1 MAKTPYIRPLQ
12 TQGGTFYTFSSA
24 AEDLAMT
31 FNNTT
36 NKFRFSKYVLLNLPE
51 FKEPSHGENTVKFNT
66 VDSSY
71 LDVANQSFQL
81 VDPNNLSPDLE
92 ISFQNY
98 CLNLEA
104 TILSDPSYNPAL
116 KKNISE
122 RVFWKWIKE
131 LGAIRFR
138 EANSAEVISTLNQN
152 ATGLS
157 GGFPYSDKR
166 WVEEDDLLSGTG
178 TPTPRYSR
186 VVKYIGEC
194 DIVNSVQNNNNSFSE
209 VYIHVPTNDGNTP
222 LVMFK
227 TYADEN
233 YYPGQILTH
242 SPNDPLDKEYLQG
255 RSHTVGAY
263 GPNSLPT
270 FAIFDQDV
278 IGEPHVT
285 GTSASG
291 NPITSNWYAPRNIA
305 NSYYTDASFFD
316 GSTDLLHKT
325 LNGTHATTY
334 RRSRL
339 DGIELDFDPNNY
351 KPIVDNPSISTIEEY
366 NSTVDSTSFEF
377 NSVLLYYDVYD
388 PNNPSDSAT
397 NLYGILFLEDII
409 PISNSA
415 AKLKPFAKYK
425 PDPITKL
432 NGNSYGLKVNIKF
445 DTDIENTGVELAV
458 NDYSSFSL
466 SMFMDAANVLQEAS
480 RTLNDQATQIISMAD
495 RVTSLEGLVLTMDDN
510 TSINA
515 RLTSL
520 ENAMLANQALF
531 RNTQDI
537 LGLIERNYVIT
548 NNLLNNKT
556 DITVAYNLDLIKS
569 GNGIY
574 VDRSTPNRLTLNNT
588 VQAYNIPENTD
599 YSFTLNYIS
608 GNTLT
613 LNSFNNYYKH
623 KNFGLTI
630 TMSSDL
636 IIKIDDTSNQWK
648 KGQIFRLIFEDKVLL
663 NGNNILIYTDTQG
676 VYPLASPSGIN
687 YGVLVGG
694 FTQSIFDSANNKP
707 IFDII
712 CIDEKNLVFEI
723 DQIR

>member
-1 MAKTPYIRPLQ
+1 
-12 TQGGTFYTFSSA
+12 
-24 AEDLAMT
+24 
-31 FNNTT
+31 
-36 NKFRFSKYVLLNLPE
+36 
-51 FKEPSHGENTVKFNT
+51 
-66 VDSSY
+66 
-71 LDVANQSFQL
+71 
-81 VDPNNLSPDLE
+81 
-92 ISFQNY
+92 
-98 CLNLEA
+98 
-104 TILSDPSYNPAL
+104 
-116 KKNISE
+116 
-122 RVFWKWIKE
+122 
-131 LGAIRFR
+131 
-138 EANSAEVISTLNQN
+138 
-152 ATGLS
+152 
-157 GGFPYSDKR
+157 
-166 WVEEDDLLSGTG
+166 
-178 TPTPRYSR
+178 
-186 VVKYIGEC
+186 
-194 DIVNSVQNNNNSFSE
+194 
-209 VYIHVPTNDGNTP
+209 
-222 LVMFK
+222 
-227 TYADEN
+227 
-233 YYPGQILTH
+233 
-242 SPNDPLDKEYLQG
+242 
-255 RSHTVGAY
+255 
-263 GPNSLPT
+263 
-270 FAIFDQDV
+270 
-278 IGEPHVT
+278 
-285 GTSASG
+285 
-291 NPITSNWYAPRNIA
+291 
-305 NSYYTDASFFD
+305 
-316 GSTDLLHKT
+316 
-325 LNGTHATTY
+325 
-334 RRSRL
+334 
-339 DGIELDFDPNNY
+339 
-351 KPIVDNPSISTIEEY
+351 
-366 NSTVDSTSFEF
+366 
-377 NSVLLYYDVYD
+377 VYD

-397 NLYGILFLEDII
+397 NLYGILFLEDVI
-409 PISNSA
+409 PISNNA
-415 AKLKPFAKYK
+415 AKLESFAKYK

-515 RLTSL
+515 RLTGL

-556 DITVAYNLDLIKS
+556 DITVSYNLDLIKS

-599 YSFTLNYIS
+599 YTFTLNYIS

-636 IIKIDDTSNQWK
+636 IIKIDDTSNKWK

-663 NGNNILIYTDTQG
+663 NGNNILIYTDAQG
-676 VYPLASPSGIN
+676 VYPLASPSGIS

-694 FTQSIFDSANNKP
+694 FTQSIFDSATNKP